1 MERAPVL
8 EVDSLSTG
16 YGSMQIIWDCSLT
29 VMEGETLL
37 LLGSNGSG
45 KTTLLRGIMGFMPPM
60 HGRIM
65 FAGRDITNMP
75 VHSRAM
81 LGMTYSSESSIYPA
95 MSVRENLLMS
105 CLGGRREFEERM
117 KAVFSVFPD
126 LEKFSNRRASGLSG
140 GQRKML
146 GVGRVLM
153 ARPRL
158 LIIDEPSSGLSPLFT
173 ERIIE
178 SLGVL
183 KKMGITMLVSEQNTE
198 FIRLSDRVMVL
209 DHGRVVFS
217 GSEDEAERNEAI
229 HAAYF
234 GTA

>member
-1 MERAPVL
+1 MEREAVL
-8 EVDSLSTG
+8 EVESLSAG
-16 YGSMQIIWDCSLT
+16 YGSMQIIWDCSLR
-29 VMEGETLL
+29 VVEGETLL

-45 KTTLLRGIMGFMPPM
+45 KTTLLRAIMGFMPPM
-60 HGRIM
+60 HGRIL
-65 FAGRDITNMP
+65 FAGREITKLP
-75 VHSRAM
+75 VHARAR

-95 MSVRENLLMS
+95 MTVRENLLMS
-105 CLGGRREFEERM
+105 CLRDRAESGKRM
-117 KAVFSVFPD
+117 EAVFRVFPD
-126 LEKFSNRRASGLSG
+126 LERFRTKRASGLSG

-146 GVGRVLM
+146 SVGRVLM

-158 LIIDEPSSGLSPLFT
+158 LVIDEPSSGLSPLFT

-209 DHGRVVFS
+209 DHGRVVFT

-229 HAAYF
+229 HSAYF
-234 GTA
+234 GTV